1 MTAEA
6 SHSLAGRIG
15 RELRL
20 PEIDADACVHAQA
33 ETADCSACVEAC
45 PKGAWILDE
54 DILGL
59 DTEACDGCGLCVP
72 QCPTGALHISM
83 PWVVRPLGGNLVAL
97 FACERSGVTVQEG
110 VLPCVHALGLR
121 QLLLLYSAGIH
132 YLLLSKGDCRTCDR
146 CAGGRLDS
154 RLDRLAMALTER
166 HHPPMKALERSS
178 SVWTKMYRSE
188 EVIPRGTRLGR
199 REFLRH
205 GTTRLRDQMVVLD
218 PLNHPESRTLPP
230 GELLPDAED
239 RALHWPWVPV
249 IDTQAC
255 DGCDACIRLCPT
267 DALSL
272 RTGENEEP
280 GCYHLEPAAC
290 TGCGICISTCEQ
302 KAVSVHSWKVP
313 VNDRIA
319 LVQNTCK
326 ACGNRFHLPDE
337 NPHAGEE
344 LCPICR
350 QTDHSSRLFQVL
362 ND

>member
-1 MTAEA
+1 MPYRRTA
-6 SHSLAGRIG
+6 HF
-15 RELRL
+15 
-20 PEIDADACVHAQA
+20 HA
-33 ETADCSACVEAC
+33 
-45 PKGAWILDE
+45 
-54 DILGL
+54 LG
-59 DTEACDGCGLCVP
+59 
-72 QCPTGALHISM
+72 
-83 PWVVRPLGGNLVAL
+83 RPLGGNLVAL

-166 HHPPMKALERSS
+166 H
-178 SVWTKMYRSE
+178 
-188 EVIPRGTRLGR
+188 
-199 REFLRH
+199 
-205 GTTRLRDQMVVLD
+205 Q
-218 PLNHPESRTLPP
+218 
-230 GELLPDAED
+230 
-239 RALHWPWVPV
+239 VPV